1 MKLLLVVIALATVP
15 VYEVGAVLKDGRY
28 NPFIPGD
35 LPVNHTS
42 FLSPLTLFLD
52 TNLDVYA
59 PNAPGAY
66 PLFYLIT
73 GLGGKK
79 IILSSKQLTMNLF
92 NRNRT
97 IWFLLGIAE
106 PDSLSWLRRGR
117 SLAVGQSH

>member
-1 MKLLLVVIALATVP
+1 MKLLLVGIVLATVQ
-15 VYEVGAVLKDGRY
+15 VYQVRAVPKDGRY
-28 NPFIPGD
+28 DPFTPGD

-73 GLGGKK
+73 GLGGK
-79 IILSSKQLTMNLF
+79 T
-92 NRNRT
+92 
-97 IWFLLGIAE
+97 
-106 PDSLSWLRRGR
+106 SLCPVNS
-117 SLAVGQSH
+117 